1 MEVGR
6 TCKRCPLTFEI
17 RGNCFVIRDADQ
29 YFQTDLLDHELP
41 LGEKLFRK
49 TVEQTRFDL
58 FA

>member
-1 MEVGR
+1 
-6 TCKRCPLTFEI
+6 
-17 RGNCFVIRDADQ
+17 VIRDADQ